1 MNRIIPL
8 LIGISALSLTAS
20 ASTVSWGVDN
30 DFNMVLHDAQ
40 GALLRIGSYLRIGT
54 FSLSDIQIQ
63 ALAEPTPSNIASL
76 DAAFT
81 PFGSTVARIGGDFTD
96 GGGVSAVSSQTL
108 GSSNA
113 LIGAQIYIWA
123 FKSTNDT
130 SAALSLST
138 AFQQAIFYRNKAVDA
153 DWQFPGDLS
162 PAPTIDAGDLRT
174 AGGAL
179 ASGGVILAGSFVPN
193 SVAGAAYNTQAT
205 SAIQLVAAVPEPT
218 SVFLIAAGAAGL
230 MMRRRRQS

>member
-1 MNRIIPL
+1 MKKIIPL
-8 LIGISALSLTAS
+8 LIGISSLPLTAS
-20 ASTVSWGVDN
+20 ASTVNWGVDN

-54 FSLSDIQIQ
+54 FSLTDPQIQ
-63 ALAEPTPSNIASL
+63 ALAEPTPANIASL

-81 PFGSTVARIGGDFTD
+81 PFGSQVARIGGDFTS
-96 GGGVSAVSSQTL
+96 GGGVSVVSSQTF
-108 GSSNA
+108 GVSNP

-130 SAALSLST
+130 TPALSLSS
-138 AFQQAIFYRNKAVDA
+138 AFQQAIFYRNKGIDA
-153 DWQFPGDLS
+153 DWQFPSDLQA
-162 PAPTIDAGDLRT
+162 APTIDAGDLRSG
-174 AGGAL
+174 AGTL
-179 ASGGVILAGSFVPN
+179 ASGGVILAGSFVP
-193 SVAGAAYNTQAT
+193 SSTPGALYNEQAT
-205 SAIQLVAAVPEPT
+205 SAIQLAAAVPEPT